1 MTETHTPLRLNA
13 GDETRIME
21 DRPDGVCLPVC
32 DVKCGG
38 MSGRTV
44 KEGEALATRI
54 VQAVNSH
61 HDLIEA
67 LRAATDALERL
78 YLKAV
83 VGTDAERHAALE
95 GAFTAMENG
104 RAILTKE
111 AGR

>member
-1 MTETHTPLRLNA
+1 MTETHMPLRLNA

-61 HDLIEA
+61 HRLVEA
-67 LRAATDALERL
+67 LRGLLDEIGKSARADTILDSAPAGKAFAAI
-78 YLKAV
+78 
-83 VGTDAERHAALE
+83 AEVE
-95 GAFTAMENG
+95 G
-104 RAILTKE
+104 R
-111 AGR
+111 RV